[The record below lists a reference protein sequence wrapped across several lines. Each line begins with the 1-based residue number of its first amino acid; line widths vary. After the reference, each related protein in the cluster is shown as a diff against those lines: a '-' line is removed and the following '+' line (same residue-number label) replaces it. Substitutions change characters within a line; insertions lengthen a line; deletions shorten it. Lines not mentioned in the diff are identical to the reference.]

1 MRGPFGLLWAGQSVS
16 LLGDTVFLIA
26 FTWQLA
32 VAWHRPGL
40 LGVLLA
46 ARVAAELVTLGLGGW
61 IVDWIARRDLIGAAD
76 AVRAGLLLG
85 LALFLHQPPPVVPM
99 AIILALFGVAT
110 ALFRPALGAYIPQI
124 VPPKHLQA
132 ANARLGLSQQA
143 ATLAGPAIG
152 AGLVAVGSASTALR
166 LDALSFALAAI
177 SALFLPRRAP
187 AAHGGGGALAATLE
201 GFRVVRRAWWLGGG
215 ILLASLVNI
224 ATITAERLAL
234 PQVANQRY
242 GHLGGYAT
250 ILFTISVG
258 AIVTNLV
265 MDRLRPPQRPGRVF
279 YAAVLAF
286 GSAIAA
292 FRFGAGLAAAGLVG
306 VAFGAT
312 QQLLGLLWTTGLQR
326 YVPDRLLGRVNAI
339 DDFGSFLFLPLSFAL
354 GGVVVQAVSP
364 TWVLVGAGAIAVVA
378 AAIGLAVP
386 ALHRWRPLGDDVG
399 APPAFPPSVPY
410 AAEQAM

>member
-1 MRGPFGLLWAGQSVS
+1 MRGPAQPRRGRPTAIMRGPFGLLWAGQSVS

-110 ALFRPALGAYIPQI
+110 ALFRPALGAY
-124 VPPKHLQA
+124 
-132 ANARLGLSQQA
+132 
-143 ATLAGPAIG
+143 

-364 TWVLVGAGAIAVVA
+364 TWVLVGAGVIAVVA

>member
-1 MRGPFGLLWAGQSVS
+1 VRGPAQPRRGRPTAIMRGPFGLLWAGQSVS

-124 VPPKHLQA
+124 VPPEHLQA

-265 MDRLRPPQRPGRVF
+265 MDRLRPPGRAGSSTPP
-279 YAAVLAF
+279 YWHSGARSPRS
-286 GSAIAA
+286 GSALAWPPPGWSAWRSVPPSSSSGCCGPPGCNATSRTGCWAA
-292 FRFGAGLAAAGLVG
+292 STPSMISARSCSCRCRSHWAAWSFRRSARHGC
-306 VAFGAT
+306 
-312 QQLLGLLWTTGLQR
+312 
-326 YVPDRLLGRVNAI
+326 
-339 DDFGSFLFLPLSFAL
+339 SS
-354 GGVVVQAVSP
+354 
-364 TWVLVGAGAIAVVA
+364 
-378 AAIGLAVP
+378 VP
-386 ALHRWRPLGDDVG
+386 A
-399 APPAFPPSVPY
+399 
-410 AAEQAM
+410 